1 MGKNERSRDA
11 FISWTDFNLS
21 CVFLERSVN
30 ARNTAKDARLS
41 ATAINVHL
49 ARVYIGKTMEK

>member
-1 MGKNERSRDA
+1 MGENARSRDVF

-21 CVFLERSVN
+21 VFLERSVN
-30 ARNTAKDARLS
+30 ARYTAKDARLS
-41 ATAINVHL
+41 ATAIKVHL